1 MNMVEKTQYER
12 ERERERESFHWKD
25 EHYNIFLNYIDDKSN
40 PLLSHFEIK
49 QLSHFVIIYVA
60 CCNKLS

>member
-1 MNMVEKTQYER
+1 MR